1 MSATADQTAPEQQQA
16 TPLQRLLRVVHLPEI
31 LRPVLAGEGLAAPAT
46 LEVMLLSEP
55 SEYVA
60 AAVLAVSTRGE

>member
-1 MSATADQTAPEQQQA
+1 MSAL
-16 TPLQRLLRVVHLPEI
+16 LQLFRRIQHSKI
-31 LRPVLAGEGLAAPAT
+31 LRPVLAGEGLAAPAM
-46 LEVMLLSEP
+46 LEAMLDTEP